1 MKKSKAMIDLARRL
15 KGRRR
20 AGIVTSESLSLLIS
34 EYIQQVKGETGE
46 LNVDFARF
54 SASRGAPFGNQNRL
68 THGRRTGEMKEF
80 RADIRA
86 HIAESQASITR
97 IYETFGKRRLNA
109 RQDHIAHDRVD
120 LRLPART

>member
-54 SASRGAPFGNQNRL
+54 SASRVLPSGI
-68 THGRRTGEMKEF
+68 RT
-80 RADIRA
+80 
-86 HIAESQASITR
+86 ASR
-97 IYETFGKRRLNA
+97 MDVVRER
-109 RQDHIAHDRVD
+109 
-120 LRLPART
+120 

>member
-34 EYIQQVKGETGE
+34 EYFQQVKGETGE

-54 SASRGAPFGNQNRL
+54 SASRGPPFGNQNRL
-68 THGRRTGEMKEF
+68 THGRRTGEMKEV

-109 RQDHIAHDRVD
+109 RQDQIAHDRVD